1 MLGMS
6 QEKYSHFLGVF
17 FGALSA
23 TARLV
28 CRSQGDD
35 TGCVSTDADLGCC
48 LYVIQCR
55 RVVQLLVCSDLGQA
69 GKGQQGTA
77 RQSKANQGKARAK
90 EAKVGE
96 SKPGKG

>member
-1 MLGMS
+1 MS
-6 QEKYSHFLGVF
+6 LVLEVFVVVGDAGDVAGKILQFFGVC

-35 TGCVSTDADLGCC
+35 TGCVSTGAGLGCC

-77 RQSKANQGKARAK
+77 RQTKGKRGQRNRK
-90 EAKVGE
+90 
-96 SKPGKG
+96 